1 MTAQSDEPCGAR
13 EVGDA
18 GALAV
23 GSAATRAKGQGDNMD
38 TKLFWALSVMA
49 ASASAVAQEPYYQ
62 PPPNYQPPPSYQP
75 PPNYQQPPPNYQQP
89 PPNYQQPPPN
99 YQQPPPNYQQ
109 PPPGY
114 QQPPP
119 GYQQPPPYPPP
130 PPPGYQQP
138 QTKSAQPQKNP
149 QQLQYHPFRFQIE
162 GGYTFTE
169 GSLKDTLNDGGNVG
183 AGITW
188 FPSSVLPIG
197 LRVDGSYSTFNLTQP
212 ALAAAGNNL
221 SSGHQ
226 NVYGGDADAE
236 IDLPMTPRAR
246 EYFFGGFGWYRTQT
260 VLKQTQYEQG
270 LVCGFFFCEPGE
282 IPVVTTVQKTTSD
295 WVKSWNA
302 GIGFEFALSDPVT
315 LFIDARYITFE
326 PYNSKTQ
333 FIPIRIGLRF

>member
-1 MTAQSDEPCGAR
+1 
-13 EVGDA
+13 
-18 GALAV
+18 
-23 GSAATRAKGQGDNMD
+23 MD
-38 TKLFWALSVMA
+38 TKLFLGLTVMAA
-49 ASASAVAQEPYYQ
+49 ASASAVAQEPPY
-62 PPPNYQPPPSYQP
+62 YQP

-109 PPPGY
+109 PPPNY

-119 GYQQPPPYPPP
+119 NYQQPPPNYQQPPPNYQQPPPNYQAPPP
-130 PPPGYQQP
+130 PPPPPHYQQP
-138 QTKSAQPQKNP
+138 QTKATQQKNT
-149 QQLQYHPFRFQIE
+149 LQYHPFKFQIE

-169 GSLKDTLNDGGNVG
+169 GSLKDTLKDGGNVG

-188 FPSSVLPIG
+188 MPFSSLPIG
-197 LRVDGSYSTFNLTQP
+197 LRVDGSYSTFNLTNQ
-212 ALAAAGNNL
+212 ALAAAGSNITY
-221 SSGHQ
+221 GHQ

-236 IDLPMTPRAR
+236 IDLPMTPHAR

-270 LVCGFFFCEPGE
+270 LVCGFFFCVPGE
-282 IPVVTTVQKTTSD
+282 VPVVTTVQKTTSD

-315 LFIDARYITFE
+315 LFIDARYVAFE
-326 PYNSKTQ
+326 PYSSKTQ

>member
-1 MTAQSDEPCGAR
+1 
-13 EVGDA
+13 
-18 GALAV
+18 
-23 GSAATRAKGQGDNMD
+23 MD
-38 TKLFWALSVMA
+38 TKLFWTLTVMA
-49 ASASAVAQEPYYQ
+49 AASAAAVAQEP
-62 PPPNYQPPPSYQP
+62 PPYYQP

-109 PPPGY
+109 PPPNY

-119 GYQQPPPYPPP
+119 NYQQPPPNYQQPPPNYQQPPPNYQAPPP
-130 PPPGYQQP
+130 PPPHSQQS
-138 QTKSAQPQKNP
+138 QAKTAQQKNT
-149 QQLQYHPFRFQIE
+149 LQYHPFRFQIE

-169 GSLKDTLNDGGNVG
+169 GSLKDTLKDGGNVG

-188 FPSSVLPIG
+188 MPFSALPIG
-197 LRVDGSYSTFNLTQP
+197 LRVDGSYSTFNLTDQ
-212 ALAAAGNNL
+212 ALANAGSNITY
-221 SSGHQ
+221 GHQ

-236 IDLPMTPRAR
+236 IDLPMTPHAR

-260 VLKQTQYEQG
+260 VLKQTQYQQG

-282 IPVVTTVQKTTSD
+282 VPVVTTVQKTTSD

-315 LFIDARYITFE
+315 LFIDARYLAFE
-326 PYNSKTQ
+326 PYSSKTQ